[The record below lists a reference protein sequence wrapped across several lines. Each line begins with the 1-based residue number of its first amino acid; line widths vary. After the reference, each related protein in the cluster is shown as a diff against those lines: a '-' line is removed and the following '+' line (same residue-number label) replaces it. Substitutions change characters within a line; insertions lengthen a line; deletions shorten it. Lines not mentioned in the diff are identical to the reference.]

1 MKDKIYE
8 TLFKISE
15 NWYRKLFKK
24 KAQAWNITIEKLEKK
39 ENGKLG
45 KEYYKFLN
53 TNGFSILPKLE
64 SHDIFHVI
72 TGTGTKVKDEISMQF
87 YLFAN
92 GKRSVYQALVI
103 CSSIFYIEHYNF
115 FFQQYKKG
123 KQALPFHHLD
133 YKNLLDTDLKELI
146 TNYNITR

>member
-8 TLFKISE
+8 ILFKLSE
-15 NWYRKLFKK
+15 NIYRKLFKK
-24 KAQAWNITIEKLEKK
+24 NVKAWNITMDKLKKIE
-39 ENGKLG
+39 NRKLG
-45 KEYYKFLN
+45 KEYYNFLN

-92 GKRSVYQALVI
+92 GKRSIYQFIVI
-103 CSSIFYIEHYNF
+103 CSSIFYLEHFRF
-115 FFQQYKKG
+115 FLKQYKKG
-123 KQALPFHHLD
+123 KNALPFYHLD
-133 YKNLLDTDLKELI
+133 FENLLENNLNEII